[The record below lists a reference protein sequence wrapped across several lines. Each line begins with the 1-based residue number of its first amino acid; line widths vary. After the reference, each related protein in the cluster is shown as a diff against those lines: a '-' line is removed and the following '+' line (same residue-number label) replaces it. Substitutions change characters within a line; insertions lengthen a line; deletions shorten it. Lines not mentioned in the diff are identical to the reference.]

1 MLHTKRKPQTGAVG
15 QLDPDMRSEYRKANE
30 KQLSKINRMMNGV
43 TDDDDEPTVSPR
55 TKPRAVKSP
64 GTVPGKFTQLI
75 DDAKPIIEEIPIRY
89 LAPSPYQPRKT
100 FDEAAMQELAASLGE
115 EGTNR
120 TLLIVRLTGDMTY
133 EIIAGERRWRAAK
146 MAGLTVLRCEVRT
159 LTDEEA
165 RKLCRQENLE
175 RQDLTAIERVTTYRD
190 MLRDGDFATQSALAD
205 ALGIT
210 PAALSN
216 QLRVLELP
224 EYFLGLVSQEKIGLT
239 HLRCL
244 VPWIS
249 VSSVLTRLRSELES
263 DEVNFL
269 EDWSIHD
276 PEQRLPTVK
285 EFEELVADC
294 VKHVSRPIEG
304 KHVYENHWGFD
315 GERLTITTDDLP
327 LPSSVKSDNGTL
339 QVIDCGKELGRR
351 AFNIDVWNALSEHAK
366 KQRAKGSRLGLRPD
380 ADNEEIGTES
390 QSTKKKPKRSAA
402 EQRQLDEQH
411 AKTYQRNLYTYRIA
425 WLQKRIAAE
434 IRKAELHTLAWHLTA
449 WAVGARA
456 DAIQCRGEAL
466 GEAAIAAGGKQR
478 ARNAVSTDVWK
489 TILTVINLDPDFIA
503 DDDPTVT
510 TLRELLAAWYSI
522 ELTSYRRPIDEEFI
536 EHAAAQLS
544 IDFANEWTLDREF
557 LEIHTAAQLT
567 ALHTEWKVLG
577 TPATKRGALI
587 DQLLTIKA
595 VPLPKCLAKLK
606 PCSITC

>member
-1 MLHTKRKPQTGAVG
+1 MLSTQ
-15 QLDPDMRSEYRKANE
+15 
-30 KQLSKINRMMNGV
+30 
-43 TDDDDEPTVSPR
+43 
-55 TKPRAVKSP
+55 TKPRSNKSRKSIP
-64 GTVPGKFTQLI
+64 SYAIQSLD
-75 DDAKPIIEEIPIRY
+75 DDAKPVIEEIPIRY

-100 FDEAAMQELAASLGE
+100 FDEAAMQELAASLSE
-115 EGTNR
+115 EGMNR
-120 TLLIVRLTGDMTY
+120 TLLIVRLTGDMNY

-224 EYFLGLVSQEKIGLT
+224 EYFLSLVSQEKIGLT

-249 VSSVLTRLRSELES
+249 VSSVLTQIRSRLEA
-263 DEVNFL
+263 DEVDTF
-269 EDWSIHD
+269 EDWSIQN
-276 PEQRLPTVK
+276 PEMRLPTVK
-285 EFEELVADC
+285 EFEDFVADC
-294 VKHVSRPIEG
+294 VFFVSRPIEG
-304 KHVYENHWGFD
+304 KNVYENHWGC
-315 GERLTITTDDLP
+315 GRERITITTDDLP
-327 LPSSVKSDNGTL
+327 LPSSIKSDNGTL
-339 QVIDCGKELGRR
+339 RVIDCGKELGRR

-366 KQRAKGSRLGLRPD
+366 KQRLKNGSRLGLRPD
-380 ADNEEIGTES
+380 DDDEEIGTES
-390 QSTKKKPKRSAA
+390 RSTKKKPKRSAA

-425 WLQKRIAAE
+425 WLQKRIATE

-449 WAVGARA
+449 WAVGART
-456 DAIQCRGEAL
+456 DSTVCQYAL
-466 GEAAIAAGGKQR
+466 GDAAIAAGGKQR
-478 ARNAVSTDVWK
+478 ARNMVSMDVWK

-503 DDDPTVT
+503 DDDPTST

-522 ELTSYRRPIDEEFI
+522 DLTSYRRPIEEEFI

-544 IDFANEWTLDREF
+544 IDFASEWTLDREF
-557 LEIHTAAQLT
+557 LEIHTAAQLA
-567 ALHTEWKVLG
+567 ALHLEWKVLG

-595 VPLPKCLAKLK
+595 VPLPKCLTKLK
-606 PCSITC
+606 PCSITR